1 MGTKYEHLS
10 CEECTM
16 IQLGLEQGWTQRA
29 IARCVQRAPS
39 SISRELNRNGW
50 SNPATAPKKRGR
62 PPVAGGY
69 RAPLTQQCASMLART
84 AQYPSR
90 LAQDGPLWTHVERL
104 LRACH
109 SPEQI
114 AGILQRMHPDQPKLQ
129 VSHETIYAP
138 KEVPLGDTALYA
150 IPRGTLRSE

>member
-69 RAPLTQQCASMLART
+69 RAPLAHVSGCLKPHKSGGDKWRRNLAASERKRAR
-84 AQYPSR
+84 R
-90 LAQDGPLWTHVERL
+90 PLSGKDRG
-104 LRACH
+104 A
-109 SPEQI
+109 
-114 AGILQRMHPDQPKLQ
+114 DQKGG
-129 VSHETIYAP
+129 SSITTSY
-138 KEVPLGDTALYA
+138 
-150 IPRGTLRSE
+150 